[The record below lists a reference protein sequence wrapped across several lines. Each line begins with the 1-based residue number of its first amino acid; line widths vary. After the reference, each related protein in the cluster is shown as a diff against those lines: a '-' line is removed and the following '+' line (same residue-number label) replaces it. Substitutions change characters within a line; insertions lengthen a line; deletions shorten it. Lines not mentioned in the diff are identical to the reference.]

1 MLAYDWCKDRV
12 IYAPI
17 VKILSHEQEEVY
29 HIILENDN
37 DIYVTGDHPILERD
51 NGKIPA
57 SMIKKGHVLM
67 NDKGVGYPV
76 KSNRKVKYND
86 TVYEIRMEGNVLNYF
101 VGDSKIM
108 VFNEII
114 TGEAE

>member
-1 MLAYDWCKDRV
+1 
-12 IYAPI
+12 
-17 VKILSHEQEEVY
+17 
-29 HIILENDN
+29 
-37 DIYVTGDHPILERD
+37 
-51 NGKIPA
+51 
-57 SMIKKGHVLM
+57 M

-114 TGEAE
+114 TGEA